1 MAQASKRLRQ
11 LRRLKRDRTLA
22 LKMVDHLFQERN
34 AYRQIIVDARQ
45 KVIDD
50 AIAASKEQVA
60 AYDAMKQVVPTEAEA
75 AMESEGGVTP
85 EISTLGAEVV

>member
-22 LKMVDHLFQERN
+22 LRMVDHLFQERN
-34 AYRQIIVDARQ
+34 AYRKI
-45 KVIDD
+45 VIDAQQSMID
-50 AIAASKEQVA
+50 SVVAESKKNEVA
-60 AYDAMKQVVPTEAEA
+60 QTEV
-75 AMESEGGVTP
+75 MESESGVTP